1 MCSVAGIGVDEADG
15 LVVSAELSCEED
27 VYHFDEIER
36 FFLVSCL
43 ALWYAYIETESYLH
57 NIYKTPFLIRH
68 ARKKE
73 TGLAEKYATLA
84 SGIHTYNV
92 HRYMYK
98 NVCTVST

>member
-43 ALWYAYIETESYLH
+43 ALWYEYIEPESYLH
-57 NIYKTPFLIRH
+57 KTPFLIRH

-73 TGLAEKYATLA
+73 TGLAKKYATLA
-84 SGIHTYNV
+84 SGTCIHTYNV
-92 HRYMYK
+92 HR
-98 NVCTVST
+98 